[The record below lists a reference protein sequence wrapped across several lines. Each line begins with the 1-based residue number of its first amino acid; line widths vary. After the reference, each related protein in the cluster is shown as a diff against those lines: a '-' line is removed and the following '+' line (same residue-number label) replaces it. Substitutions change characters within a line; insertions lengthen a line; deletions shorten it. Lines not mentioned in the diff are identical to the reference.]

1 MRRRW
6 SKEDQKRLHEA
17 AYYILLVRDMVA
29 NGELTAKDK
38 DGFAKELVELADWV
52 SDLPR
57 IRRRSSGDRNGRK
70 GGQFGNRGGAPKGN
84 ANARKQP
91 QNNPKTTPNEN
102 EDINVNV
109 NANEG
114 GPGDESPSRKR
125 KRFVPQLDAN
135 YRRFLPARKPIADY
149 LINLAALAFGGATM
163 WFLWQIFQTI
173 RVWVETAN

>member
-57 IRRRSSGDRNGRK
+57 IRRRSSGDRP
-70 GGQFGNRGGAPKGN
+70 APK
-84 ANARKQP
+84 P
-91 QNNPKTTPNEN
+91 
-102 EDINVNV
+102 
-109 NANEG
+109 
-114 GPGDESPSRKR
+114 
-125 KRFVPQLDAN
+125 L
-135 YRRFLPARKPIADY
+135 ADY

-163 WFLWQIFQTI
+163 WFLWQIFQAI
-173 RVWVETAN
+173 RVWVETAD